1 MGQKSLWQAAID
13 LRPSDVPN
21 VKCAVPFL
29 GVRDIEASLH
39 FYERGLGFTMTRNW
53 APDGRVRC
61 CWLRARRRCTDAAG
75 VLEEGEHGN
84 SPGPPEGPMGQGVS
98 ICFMCG
104 DAIAIYREA
113 HARGLQPCR
122 PFVGNNMW
130 VTWLTDPDGYRL
142 EFESPTDVAEDTVY
156 AD

>member
-1 MGQKSLWQAAID
+1 
-13 LRPSDVPN
+13 
-21 VKCAVPFL
+21 VPFL

-53 APDGRVRC
+53 APDGRVRW
-61 CWLRARRRCTDAAG
+61 CWLELGGAA
-75 VLEEGEHGN
+75 LMLQEYWKKGEHGN

-122 PFVGNNMW
+122 PFVGNNI
-130 VTWLTDPDGYRL
+130 G
-142 EFESPTDVAEDTVY
+142 SHG
-156 AD
+156 